1 MGRIY
6 PKSLPNTDWL
16 NGTDYSLS
24 YYFLLWLSLLV
35 ASVIFMLVHGIDYVS
50 WPRLLPPTDAIYYSG
65 PGYRSGNHGKGLKG
79 RKAYLGMAKWL
90 GNGRTRGRLEEVELG
105 ETKMRV
111 D

>member
-1 MGRIY
+1 
-6 PKSLPNTDWL
+6 
-16 NGTDYSLS
+16 
-24 YYFLLWLSLLV
+24 
-35 ASVIFMLVHGIDYVS
+35 MLVHGVDYVS
-50 WPRLLPPTDAIYYSG
+50 WPRLLPPTDIINYSG

-79 RKAYLGMAKWL
+79 RKDYFGIAEHVRRL